1 MIYSKRIFSY
11 YVHFLKTI
19 SNEQLVNQLLQ
30 LGHEVEEI
38 HDMKFNNLV
47 IGEII
52 ECQDHPDSDHL
63 HVCQVKI
70 GSQVSQIVCGA
81 KNPRTGIKVVVALP
95 GCSLPAGD
103 ISSTTLRG
111 VESNGMLCDYG
122 ELGLD
127 NKYINLDPDTI
138 IELDASAPV
147 GADAAEYLGLN
158 DTLLDV
164 SLTANRGDCLSIKG
178 MVRDLAALND
188 CSITIN
194 DCSYDYTNFP
204 INLNGYDGQVF
215 NVSLDGNAHNDRLL
229 CNVAKTKL
237 YHINYLHDLLSWS
250 LINTGCPF
258 NAYDVTGLEIT
269 DLSYQPLANDIT
281 VNLIINQ
288 ESKEYTLPAGCYV
301 LMANS
306 SNPLILGVPGI
317 GVVSEYYP
325 QANSN
330 NLLVDTIIPDPEMI
344 RRVNKTL
351 KVKNE
356 LTTRCE
362 KGINPYAIFDFY
374 NSLCGLEGDLVMN
387 HLAYHIKKPQIK
399 TINFDA
405 INTTY
410 AVLGI
415 NIEPT
420 TQLHYLNCLGLETLD
435 ASDLTNVVIK
445 VPNWRFDVTNDH
457 DLVEEII
464 RMYGVDRIASVSD
477 VETIVSPSRLDH
489 RLEQVANTISTTCLA
504 NGVNEVITYSL
515 ISEEQFNMFNPL
527 NKEPIKLLSPLS
539 LEHQVYRHSLIP
551 SLLEV
556 AQFNLDRQA
565 DTINYFE
572 IANTYFG
579 NPIGEHHHFAGVLG
593 GIKEHHLDGS
603 NKLFDFYDAKN
614 ILDQIANQLQITFT
628 YQQVDSINIF
638 NPYAQALLKV
648 GDQTIGMIGIKH
660 PDTYKKI
667 NLNVVC
673 FELDL
678 DLLLN
683 YVNEKRIYA
692 PINQLPIIK
701 RNLTLIVN
709 DDTQY
714 QDITNIFNN
723 IDNLAS
729 FQVNNIY
736 RGENI
741 ESGKFSISFDI
752 NFNQPQALTKEDVEV
767 LMQQIVDNAKKC
779 GYIFNEA

>member
-1 MIYSKRIFSY
+1 MIYSKRIFSD
-11 YVHFLKTI
+11 YVQFLQKI

-38 HDMKFNNLV
+38 QEIQINNLV
-47 IGEII
+47 IGEIVD
-52 ECQDHPDSDHL
+52 CQDHPDSDHL
-63 HVCQVKI
+63 HICQVDI
-70 GSQVSQIVCGA
+70 GNQVTQIVCGA
-81 KNPRTGIKVVVALP
+81 KNPRVGIKVVVALP
-95 GCSLPAGD
+95 GCSLPGAD
-103 ISSTTLRG
+103 ISSTKIRG
-111 VESNGMLCDYG
+111 VESNGMLCAYD

-127 NKYINLDPDTI
+127 NKYINMDPDTI
-138 IELDASAPV
+138 IELDENAKV
-147 GADAAEYLGLN
+147 GQDAADYLGIN

-188 CSITIN
+188 YSITIN

-215 NVSLDGNAHNDRLL
+215 NVSVDPNAKDDRLL
-229 CNVAKTKL
+229 CSIAKAKL
-237 YHINYLHDLLSWS
+237 YHVNYLHDLLTWS
-250 LINTGCPF
+250 FINTGCPF
-258 NAYDVTGLEIT
+258 NAYDVTDLEIS
-269 DLSYQPLANDIT
+269 DLSYQPLANDVK
-281 VNLIINQ
+281 VNLMINQ

-306 SNPLILGVPGI
+306 KNQVILGVPGI
-317 GVVSEYYP
+317 GVVSEFYP
-325 QANSN
+325 CSTSN
-330 NLLVDTIIPDPEMI
+330 NLLVDTIIPDPAMI

-351 KVKNE
+351 KIKNE

-374 NSLCGLEGDLVMN
+374 NALCGLIGNLEMK
-387 HLAYHIKKPQIK
+387 HLAYHIKQPQIR

-410 AVLGI
+410 AVLGVSI
-415 NIEPT
+415 DPT
-420 TQLHYLNCLGLETLD
+420 MQLHYLNNLGFEALE

-445 VPNWRFDVTNDH
+445 VPSWRFDITNDH

-464 RMYGVDRIASVSD
+464 RMYGVDRIASVND
-477 VETIVSPSRLDH
+477 VETIVSPYRLDH
-489 RLEQVANTISTTCLA
+489 SLEIMANTISKTCLA

-551 SLLEV
+551 SLLDV
-556 AQFNLDRQA
+556 AQYNLDRQA
-565 DTINYFE
+565 ETINYFE

-579 NPIGEHHHFAGVLG
+579 NPIGEHHHFACTLG
-593 GIKEHHLDGS
+593 GVKEHHLDGS
-603 NKLFDFYDAKN
+603 VKLFDFYDAKN
-614 ILDQIANQLQITFT
+614 TLDQIANQLQVSFN
-628 YQQVDSINIF
+628 YQQVNSIDIF
-638 NPYAQALLKV
+638 NPYAQALIKV
-648 GDQTIGMIGIKH
+648 EDQTIGIIGLKH
-660 PDTYKKI
+660 PNTYKKI
-667 NLNVVC
+667 KLNIVC

-683 YVNEKRIYA
+683 YVNNKRIYE
-692 PINQLPIIK
+692 PINQLPVIK
-701 RNLTLIVN
+701 RNLTLIV
-709 DDTQY
+709 DDNTKY

-752 NFNQPQALTKEDVEV
+752 NFNQPQALTKEDVET
-767 LMQQIVDNAKKC
+767 LMQQIVDNAKKS

>member
-1 MIYSKRIFSY
+1 MIYSKRVFSY

-19 SNEQLVNQLLQ
+19 SNEQLANQLLQ

-63 HVCQVKI
+63 HVCQVNV

-103 ISSTTLRG
+103 ISSTILRG
-111 VESNGMLCDYG
+111 VESNGMLCAYE

-127 NKYINLDPDTI
+127 NKYINSDPDTI

-147 GADAAEYLGLN
+147 GDDAAEYLGLN
-158 DTLLDV
+158 DTLLDI

-188 CSITIN
+188 YSITIN

-215 NVSLDGNAHNDRLL
+215 NVSLDANAHNDRLL
-229 CNVAKTKL
+229 CNVAKAKL

-258 NAYDVTGLEIT
+258 NSYDVTGLEIT
-269 DLSYQPLANDIT
+269 DLSYQPLANNVK
-281 VNLIINQ
+281 VNLMINQ

-306 SNPLILGVPGI
+306 SNPVILGVPGI

-330 NLLVDTIIPDPEMI
+330 TLLVDTIIPDPEII

-374 NSLCGLEGDLVMN
+374 NSLCGLEGDLMMN

-420 TQLHYLNCLGLETLD
+420 TQLHYLNCLGFEALD
-435 ASDLTNVVIK
+435 ACDLTNVVIK

-489 RLEQVANTISTTCLA
+489 RFEQVANTISTTCLA

-556 AQFNLDRQA
+556 AQYNLDRQA

-638 NPYAQALLKV
+638 NPYAQALIKV
-648 GDQTIGMIGIKH
+648 GNQIIGMIGLKH

-667 NLNVVC
+667 QLNVVC

-683 YVNEKRIYA
+683 YVNGKRIYA
-692 PINQLPIIK
+692 PINQLPVIK

-709 DDTQY
+709 DNTQY

-741 ESGKFSISFDI
+741 GSGKFSISFDI
-752 NFNQPQALTKEDVEV
+752 NFNQPQALTKEDIEV